1 MSYTRQVGNMTVF
14 VDCVSNPEET
24 YDEYCKDIEKKILD
38 DGYEPETTMDN
49 LIKMIILSFDCEDNY
64 GEYDDKTGFGG
75 YGEKFTLEECFRYIE
90 ESGGYRE
97 FDYYC

>member
-1 MSYTRQVGNMTVF
+1 MSYTRRVGDMTVF
-14 VDCVSNPEET
+14 VSCASNPEKT
-24 YDEYCKDIEKKILD
+24 YDEYYEDVKKKILD

-64 GEYDDKTGFGG
+64 GEYDEKTGFGG
-75 YGEKFTLEECFRYIE
+75 HGEEFTLEECFRYIE